1 MENFLKEQFSTNK
14 SNNLSKSNLSKRVK
28 NFQLINEYSQ
38 KSKTNLTKIN
48 LKYRNNYKYNFNNI
62 MNRTN
67 TNDKNKIKKS
77 DYSYSSFFS
86 KTTANFFDSDFYSPN
101 FYSPNKINKE
111 KLSQRVF
118 SAKTNYTDNRMKS
131 STTKYTKS
139 GKIRDNS
146 SKRLYNRLNLDIS
159 ESNIKFNKKKY
170 DKYIK
175 KRKNKSIL
183 YFLESSKLVRK
194 EKIINNFLENKY
206 KYEKEL
212 IQEKF
217 NKIRL
222 TTDSSTKNMYLL
234 NQFGIAYNKY
244 LYKLFIEK
252 IEERQKNEKL
262 KENIKILYDEVEKLK
277 KKVNKI
283 KTKLYNLINIKE
295 FIFFVKNRGM
305 SKIRNENKSN
315 IILLKQNMEEKIKL
329 TYEEILSKYN
339 KKKISKS
346 VIKDFKADNNNL
358 NKSFV
363 RQPLKKL
370 SVKRYD
376 SRNKNNNSNK
386 NYYRSYSRMK
396 TEYNIPKNTLNK
408 INKIS
413 KPKKQSLI
421 IENKMNINNY
431 ESVDEFKDNFNK
443 LENIILNDL
452 DYYIEKRR
460 EVSNLKNGVSFEKYE
475 ENDSKLI
482 ESKIGIIEYLKKR
495 NRMLKNQIH
504 LIKNNFSKKQ
514 NINRKIHKKLYNILK
529 DINKDDSTS
538 KKLDLQNVFYY
549 LNMDINDYYKKIHIS
564 KTLYIV
570 KAIEKS
576 YLFYKEMLKRKLED
590 KNIMKIYKNLIAK
603 EKKEKEGM
611 KYKLLREKHEN
622 EKIQLE
628 NKLLEK
634 YKKICLTSHMKYN
647 IQLYKKKKHKN
658 KFQITNKRNDSF
670 EQLLTYN

>member
-28 NFQLINEYSQ
+28 NFQLISEYSQ

-67 TNDKNKIKKS
+67 TNNKNKIKKP

-159 ESNIKFNKKKY
+159 ESNIEFNKKKY

-183 YFLESSKLVRK
+183 YFVESSKLVRK

-212 IQEKF
+212 MQEKF

-222 TTDSSTKNMYLL
+222 RTDSSTKNMYLI
-234 NQFGIAYNKY
+234 NQFDIAYNKY
-244 LYKLFIEK
+244 LYKLLIEK

-262 KENIKILYDEVEKLK
+262 KENKIKLYNEVEKLK
-277 KKVNKI
+277 KNVNKI
-283 KTKLYNLINIKE
+283 KTKLYNLISIKE
-295 FIFFVKNRGM
+295 FIFFVKNRGVP
-305 SKIRNENKSN
+305 KIRNENKSN

-358 NKSFV
+358 NKFV

-370 SVKRYD
+370 SVKKYD

-386 NYYRSYSRMK
+386 NYYRSFSRMK
-396 TEYNIPKNTLNK
+396 TMYNIPKNTLNK

-452 DYYIEKRR
+452 DYYTEKRR
-460 EVSNLKNGVSFEKYE
+460 EISNLKNGISFEKYE

-514 NINRKIHKKLYNILK
+514 NINRKIYKKLYNILK

-576 YLFYKEMLKRKLED
+576 YLFYREMLKRKLED
-590 KNIMKIYKNLIAK
+590 KNIMKIYKNIIAK